1 MKFLKLL
8 LTGFVTLSL
17 IFLGFVFLNLQP
29 VDKNDTQN
37 YTFVVA
43 PGEKTI
49 HIAQRLEDEGFIK
62 NKYVFM
68 MCIYKNKSLVQAG
81 KFSISPSLDTQSLV
95 KKLTSGGSSDYW
107 FKIIEG
113 QRIEELDL
121 TFSKQKEGYL
131 FPDSYLIP
139 EYYKSDEILAL
150 IESNFTKKFNQ
161 AKQDSD
167 TKLSDQEVV
176 ILASLLEREGKTL
189 EDKKIIAGILLN
201 RLDIGMGLQV
211 DAAIQYAR
219 DSKHKPDK
227 YWTKLTKADMSID
240 SPYNTYKYRGLPPA
254 PICNPG
260 YDSLYA
266 VFHPTETDY
275 MYYITGKDGQMY
287 YAKSLDEHNLN
298 ISKYLK

>member
-8 LTGFVTLSL
+8 LTGFVTISL
-17 IFLGFVFLNLQP
+17 VFLGFVFLNLQP
-29 VDKNDTQN
+29 VDKNDTQE
-37 YTFVVA
+37 YAFVVA

-49 HIAQRLEDEGFIK
+49 HIATRLEDKGFIK

-68 MCIYKNKSLVQAG
+68 MCIYKNKSLIQAG

-95 KKLTSGGSSDYW
+95 KKLTSGGSNDYW

-121 TFSKQKEGYL
+121 NFSKQKEGYL

-139 EYYKSDEILAL
+139 EYYKSEEILTL
-150 IESNFTKKFNQ
+150 IESNFSKKFNQ
-161 AKQDSD
+161 AKQGSD
-167 TKLSDQEVV
+167 TKLSDEEVI
-176 ILASLLEREGKTL
+176 ILASLLEREGKTQ

-201 RLDIGMGLQV
+201 RLEIDMGIQV

-219 DSKHKPDK
+219 DSQNKPDK
-227 YWTKLTKADMSID
+227 YWTPLTKADMSID

-260 YDSLYA
+260 YDSIYA
-266 VFHPTETDY
+266 VFHPTESDY
-275 MYYITGKDGQMY
+275 MYYITGKDGKMY

-298 ISKYLK
+298 VSKYLR